1 MGNSLSKL
9 EADLMHAQW
18 GRLREGVIETLAAAA
33 AAREAAADAAAAD
46 AAAASASGG
55 GDALAAMGVL
65 RAGLPRHVDL
75 GKLVPLVDVSGSM
88 GGTAPMEAAIALGTS
103 W

>member
-1 MGNSLSKL
+1 
-9 EADLMHAQW
+9 
-18 GRLREGVIETLAAAA
+18 
-33 AAREAAADAAAAD
+33 
-46 AAAASASGG
+46 
-55 GDALAAMGVL
+55 MGVL